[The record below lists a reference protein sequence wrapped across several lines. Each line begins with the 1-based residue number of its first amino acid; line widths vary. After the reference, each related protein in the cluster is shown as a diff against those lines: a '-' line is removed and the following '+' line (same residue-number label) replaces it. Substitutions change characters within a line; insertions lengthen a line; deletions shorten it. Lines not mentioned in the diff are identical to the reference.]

1 MNRSARF
8 GLVAALGLCL
18 AASSA
23 FAQDRARDAQAD
35 FQRGVAEMD
44 AHRYP
49 SALDALESSYRLYPS
64 PVALYNLALVHREMG
79 HVQRAIE
86 AFERYLAEGA
96 ARVPA
101 DRAASVRDTLGQL
114 RAQLARVG
122 LTVTPTP
129 FTTTVDGR
137 ECDLP
142 NGELVLDPGDHVVVV
157 TSAGRRPWREEL
169 HLSAGQHVT
178 RALTLDPDV
187 ASPVVTPPAVVVS
200 QTPAAPLPN
209 PVTPHPRDDQAA
221 PSIVTR
227 WWFWTGV
234 GALVAGGVIAGVVI
248 ATSGTEAPLPGTA
261 FDVQTLRLR

>member
-1 MNRSARF
+1 MNRSARV
-8 GLVAALGLCL
+8 GLVAALCL
-18 AASSA
+18 VASSA
-23 FAQDRARDAQAD
+23 LAQDRTRDAQAA
-35 FQRGVAEMD
+35 FQRGVTEMD

-49 SALDALESSYRLYPS
+49 SALEALEASYRLHPS

-86 AFERYLAEGA
+86 TFERYLVEGA

-114 RAQLARVG
+114 RAQLARVS
-122 LTVTPTP
+122 LTATPTP
-129 FTTTVDGR
+129 FTATVDGR
-137 ECDLP
+137 ELALS
-142 NGELVLDPGDHVVVV
+142 NGELILDPGDHVVVV
-157 TSAGRRPWREEL
+157 TASGHRPWREEL
-169 HLSAGQHVT
+169 HLSAGQRVT
-178 RALTLDPDV
+178 RAPTLDPEV
-187 ASPVVTPPAVVVS
+187 AAAVVAPPPAVVA
-200 QTPAAPLPN
+200 QTTVAPLPN